1 MKPKKELAIGS
12 ERQKKMSKIGETLT
26 AYLADRLGGALL
38 FLAEGAV
45 IWLVLWLG
53 EAAIDIRD
61 YILLL
66 HFVLW
71 GLAFCFDFSSYCRQY
86 RYLQKLRDKKG
97 ELDRQENRIG
107 LGDKKLFQLCDEIL
121 EEQNHLL
128 RQREEE
134 EKNRLKSYQEYYTL
148 WVHQIKT
155 PIFALELL
163 LRGVGE
169 SGLSS
174 QMNAE
179 LLKIKDYTQLALQY
193 IRLEDMAADL
203 DLKTYALENIVKN
216 QLKKYALLFINQK
229 VRLELAEFQLDVIT
243 DEKWLAFVLGQIL
256 TNALKYTAPGGQIR
270 IRLEDRTLIIADTG
284 LGIRAEDIP
293 RLFTKGFTGDNGR
306 RQKEASG
313 MGLYLSAKVM
323 QTLGHAIWLESEQ
336 GKGTQVFLNFPEQS
350 LQEY

>member
-1 MKPKKELAIGS
+1 MS
-12 ERQKKMSKIGETLT
+12 ERGEVLR
-26 AYLADRLGGALL
+26 AYLADHRSGVLL
-38 FLAEGAV
+38 FLAEGGVAA
-45 IWLVLWLG
+45 LLLWLG
-53 EAAIDIRD
+53 EVAADIRD
-61 YILLL
+61 YLLLL
-66 HFVLW
+66 HLFFW
-71 GLAFCFDFSSYCRQY
+71 GIAFGLDFSNYRRQY
-86 RYLQKLRDKKG
+86 RYLKKLRDKNDW
-97 ELDRQENRIG
+97 LENRIG
-107 LGDKKLFQLCDEIL
+107 LTDKRLFQLCDEVL
-121 EEQNHLL
+121 EEHNQLL
-128 RQREEE
+128 RRQEEE

-163 LRGVGE
+163 LRGVSE
-169 SGLSS
+169 RGLSA
-174 QMNAE
+174 QMEAE

-193 IRLEDMAADL
+193 IRTEDMAADL
-203 DLKTYALENIVKN
+203 DLKEHHLENIVKN

-229 VRLELAEFQLDVIT
+229 IRLELDEFQFAVIT

-256 TNALKYTAPGGQIR
+256 TNALKYTAPGGQIQ
-270 IRLEDRTLIIADTG
+270 IWLKDRTLIIADTG